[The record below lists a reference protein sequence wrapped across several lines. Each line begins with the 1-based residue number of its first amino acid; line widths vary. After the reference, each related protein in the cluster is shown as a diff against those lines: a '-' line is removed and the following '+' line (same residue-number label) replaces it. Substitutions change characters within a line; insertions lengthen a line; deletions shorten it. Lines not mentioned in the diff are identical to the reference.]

1 MKTTLFILVLFFFT
15 FTLESSTIEEISPK
29 EGDKILIMHNTGNGF
44 VEIEISISALES
56 HLDHGDSIIGD
67 GDGGGG
73 GCEPPAC

>member
-44 VEIEISISALES
+44 VEIEISISALKA
-56 HLDHGDSIIGD
+56 HLNHGDSIID
-67 GDGGGG
+67 GGGGG